1 MKNGRY
7 LFFGDTVIALNDI
20 PDLHP
25 HSPNPFPARRK
36 GGGGGGGGVCR
47 NSHTSEIKRID
58 LCKEF
63 IINTIKVHALEKV
76 GYLDLLHS
84 RINTGLPFKPYTPMV
99 NNKRLLLL

>member
-36 GGGGGGGGVCR
+36 GGGGG
-47 NSHTSEIKRID
+47 
-58 LCKEF
+58 L
-63 IINTIKVHALEKV
+63 
-76 GYLDLLHS
+76 
-84 RINTGLPFKPYTPMV
+84 
-99 NNKRLLLL
+99 